1 MSNFSPV
8 DWSRAIVNK
17 QYRPLNTVFNFQ
29 NRKSMNLACLI
40 YIKLLI
46 QIFLL
51 SLCKGVPQWRYRLLK
66 LLFILNLQMNI
77 STFYTHHVTPH
88 TLNELFHSALPW
100 EYDVYVHSMRRSNCI
115 VMNQHKHNTLTDVD
129 TISVSS
135 ARDTTCSYS
144 VYYQTHSHKQFTHTY
159 PSSCWI
165 PPSHSLNIFYFSQTQ
180 IQRIC
185 SFNETFKLH
194 CNESTQAQYLNRRGY
209 DLGLLS
215 QGYNVFIQCVLSN
228 TFTQAI
234 HPHVSL
240 ELLDTTQPLAQY
252 LLFFTNT
259 NTFSHPPNFVLLCLN
274 IYLSLPSYV
283 LSSRKSTKWTSDLEP
298 DLSINVMVLYTVQS
312 PLFSRRS
319 SRASATGTHPDWV

>member
-29 NRKSMNLACLI
+29 NRKSMNPACLI

-51 SLCKGVPQWRYRLLK
+51 SLCKGVPQWRYWLLK

-77 STFYTHHVTPH
+77 STFYAHHVTPH
-88 TLNELFHSALPW
+88 TLKFNELFHSALPW

-135 ARDTTCSYS
+135 AR
-144 VYYQTHSHKQFTHTY
+144 
-159 PSSCWI
+159 
-165 PPSHSLNIFYFSQTQ
+165 
-180 IQRIC
+180 R
-185 SFNETFKLH
+185 
-194 CNESTQAQYLNRRGY
+194 
-209 DLGLLS
+209 
-215 QGYNVFIQCVLSN
+215 YNVFIQCVLSN

-259 NTFSHPPNFVLLCLN
+259 NTTYMF
-274 IYLSLPSYV
+274 IQ
-283 LSSRKSTKWTSDLEP
+283 RD
-298 DLSINVMVLYTVQS
+298 VQTA
-312 PLFSRRS
+312 L
-319 SRASATGTHPDWV
+319 

>member
-1 MSNFSPV
+1 MSNFSPM

-29 NRKSMNLACLI
+29 NRKSMNPACLI
-40 YIKLLI
+40 DIKLLI

-51 SLCKGVPQWRYRLLK
+51 SLYKGVPQWRYWLLK

-77 STFYTHHVTPH
+77 STFYAHHVTPH

-135 ARDTTCSYS
+135 AR
-144 VYYQTHSHKQFTHTY
+144 
-159 PSSCWI
+159 
-165 PPSHSLNIFYFSQTQ
+165 
-180 IQRIC
+180 R
-185 SFNETFKLH
+185 
-194 CNESTQAQYLNRRGY
+194 
-209 DLGLLS
+209 
-215 QGYNVFIQCVLSN
+215 YNVFIQCVLSN
-228 TFTQAI
+228 TFTQAT

-259 NTFSHPPNFVLLCLN
+259 NTFSHPANFVLLCLN